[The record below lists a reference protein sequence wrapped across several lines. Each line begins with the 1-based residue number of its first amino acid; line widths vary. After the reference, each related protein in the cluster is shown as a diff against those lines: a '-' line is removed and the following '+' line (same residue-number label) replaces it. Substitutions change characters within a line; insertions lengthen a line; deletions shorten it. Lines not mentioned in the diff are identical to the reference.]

1 MHILQNLL
9 IKIYLI
15 VLTFQN
21 TSNNNYAVTEGIECK
36 GSKSFYFYCDDVA
49 TEREREVV
57 KNVNVKQTTLIYF
70 YTQRLLK
77 YIYLII
83 LISINYILYVLIILF

>member
-1 MHILQNLL
+1 M
-9 IKIYLI
+9 
-15 VLTFQN
+15 LTFEN
-21 TSNNNYAVTEGIECK
+21 TNNNNYAVTEGIECK
-36 GSKSFYFYCDDVA
+36 GSKNFCFYCDDVA

-83 LISINYILYVLIILF
+83 LIFINYILYVLIILF